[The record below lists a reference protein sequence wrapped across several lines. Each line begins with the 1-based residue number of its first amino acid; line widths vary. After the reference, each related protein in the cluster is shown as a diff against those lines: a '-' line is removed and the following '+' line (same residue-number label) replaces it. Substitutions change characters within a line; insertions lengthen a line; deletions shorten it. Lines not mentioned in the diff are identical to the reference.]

1 MDLNPKKHSRWA
13 TLLLAGMVSLSLSA
27 PASAAEKV
35 QPLSNPSWTSPSLF
49 TDKMDNALAVRATE
63 VHAVPAK
70 KLAYVHTQ
78 QDIPNTTGKTEN
90 SWYLDTLQAYST
102 VTGKSQW
109 SYVLHESDGPYTLA
123 TQMAYT
129 SYGTVYMYA
138 DYSDGTHKLHSIH
151 PSGKANWVKDLPDA
165 SSISLLKDGSL
176 LVASKGKVNNQ
187 GIIRSTLSRYDNNG
201 KLLNQQAI
209 QGSVL
214 KADGNRIIVAA
225 SKLTKNQNGWQ
236 AVPNPRIDVYGL
248 ALKRLYNYQFPSNVN
263 VYGDGS
269 DSMFVLKNG
278 TVLIRTNID
287 QVGNKLF
294 AFDPKGKLLWG
305 RQISGG
311 SITQSTG
318 TGYVTYENGN
328 VKLFTVASGK
338 SASSINLE
346 GDAADYTWVKPTSD
360 GNLMIN
366 MDDRTYILYPSN
378 LAVIHVFD
386 TTKLGS
392 PIDYIAHTIY
402 SVNEDTLT
410 KYPLK

>member
-1 MDLNPKKHSRWA
+1 MELNRKPKHKWA
-13 TLLLAGMVSLSLSA
+13 ALLLAGMVSFSLAA
-27 PASAAEKV
+27 PVSAADKL

-49 TDKMDNALAVRATE
+49 KDKMENALAIRATD

-70 KLAYVHTQ
+70 KIAYVHTQ
-78 QDIPNTTGKTEN
+78 QDMPNTTGNTEN

-102 VTGKSQW
+102 VTGKPQW
-109 SYVLHESDGPYTLA
+109 SYVLHESDGPYTLT

-129 SYGTVYMYA
+129 SYGTVYVYA
-138 DYSDGTHKLHSIH
+138 DYSDGTHKLHSINT
-151 PSGKANWVKDLPDA
+151 SGKANWVKTLPDA
-165 SSISLLKDGSL
+165 SDITLLKDGSL
-176 LVASKGKVNNQ
+176 LVASRGKVNNQ
-187 GIIRSTLSRYDNNG
+187 GIIRSSLSRYDNNG

-214 KADGNRIIVAA
+214 HAEGNRIIVAA
-225 SKLTKNQNGWQ
+225 SKLTKNENGWQ

-248 ALKRLYNYQFPSNVN
+248 NLKKLYRYQFPANAN

-305 RQISGG
+305 RMIPGG

-318 TGYVTYENGN
+318 TGYTTYENGN
-328 VKLFTVASGK
+328 LKLYNVASSK
-338 SASSINLE
+338 SVASVSLE
-346 GDAADYTWVKPTSD
+346 GDAADYTWVKRTTD
-360 GNLMIN
+360 GNLMVN
-366 MDDRTYILYPSN
+366 MDDRMYILYPSN
-378 LAVIHVFD
+378 LAVVHVFN

-392 PIDYIAHTIY
+392 PVDYNDHTVY
-402 SVNEDTLT
+402 SVNEKVLT
-410 KYPLK
+410 RYPLK